1 MSQGWANALFFVLQQ
16 AKVDLSCLDAA
27 IDKDDSWEDIALLV
41 EASDNLHILQYAYDG
56 RDSGDVHVEVEFR
69 SD

>member
-27 IDKDDSWEDIALLV
+27 IDKDDSWEDISLLMD
-41 EASDNLHILQYAYDG
+41 ASDNLHVRQ
-56 RDSGDVHVEVEFR
+56 
-69 SD
+69 

>member
-1 MSQGWANALFFVLQQ
+1 MSQGWVNALLFVLQQ
-16 AKVDLSCLDAA
+16 AKQDLGCLDAA
-27 IDKDDSWEDIALLV
+27 IDKDDSWQDIALLI
-41 EASDNLHILQYAYDG
+41 EASDNLNVLQYAYDG

>member
-1 MSQGWANALFFVLQQ
+1 MSQGWVNALLFVLQQ
-16 AKVDLSCLDAA
+16 AKQDLSCLDAA
-27 IDKDDSWEDIALLV
+27 IDKDDSWQDIALLI
-41 EASDNLHILQYAYDG
+41 EASDNLNVLQYAYDG